1 MDWRGPFLFSVM
13 ASVRVDH
20 ICEARVKL
28 PTEGI
33 GIVLVFLLA
42 GWAKTFSLNDELPQ
56 GSSVAFV

>member
-1 MDWRGPFLFSVM
+1 M

-28 PTEGI
+28 PTEGS

-42 GWAKTFSLNDELPQ
+42 DGHGLFSLNDELPQ
-56 GSSVAFV
+56 CSSVVFV